1 MAARS
6 ESPYAF
12 LMVDETRRLR
22 AALAPQ
28 YTLEYEL
35 GRGGMATVW
44 LAQDRKLKRAVAIKV
59 LRADLVSGLAER
71 FLREVAI
78 VAKLSHPHILPL
90 FASGKA
96 AGFLY
101 FVMPYVAGETLRA
114 RIDREKQLSLDE
126 VVSITREV
134 ADALEYAHRHD
145 IVHRDVKPEN
155 ILFDEGHAVVAD
167 FGVAR
172 AIAAAAPG
180 GTLTEAG
187 VAVGTLH
194 YMSPEQASG
203 DRHLDGRVDVYAL
216 GCVVYEMVAG
226 VPPFQGATAES
237 VLRQHQMET
246 PCPIATHRAGL
257 PAALDAA
264 LQRALAKAPAD
275 RWQHP
280 SDFVAALTA
289 AVSGPRPSRRYAINR
304 PATIALGVAAAVLGI
319 AAVGLMRSRA
329 RASNSVAVLCF
340 HNLSRDTADAYLADG
355 LTEEITAR
363 LGHLARL
370 DVKSRIAA
378 SRYCEK
384 AGYEPAAIGRALGV
398 ANLVNGSVRRDG
410 RRLRVTVELVGSRNG
425 DRLWGGEF
433 DRADAD
439 LLDIEQDIATAVG
452 SEVAGHLDPTEQ
464 ASLTARATRQ
474 PLAYDHFLR
483 GNRYLA
489 QRTERSVGRA
499 ITEYD
504 AAVRLDPRFVEALA
518 RLAYGYALIVYY
530 GWSFRALPPDSVLV
544 LGFAS
549 ADSALHVDSNA
560 AEAWL
565 ARGRF
570 LEIRH
575 PRTYDGV
582 IAAYQRASELDPR
595 NAEVVNMIGTA
606 LRELGDDSGA
616 MRAFHQA
623 LALEPDR
630 ATTLT
635 LLSVQTG
642 LHRRYGEARM
652 WGDSALAV
660 DPGFYDAWVSRGF
673 YRLFMGDTAGARA
686 DAIVATRLPSGSH
699 VPEQALLVVVDAR
712 TGQVAAARQ
721 RLAHMTRGLD
731 LSRPG
736 PFQASLVAW
745 AFLAVGEQ
753 EQALALLER
762 VQPRGASLRFWLQTP
777 GFDSVRSQPRFQRIV
792 EESQR

>member
-1 MAARS
+1 MRWDALCTRWWRVCHRS
-6 ESPYAF
+6 RGRPRRACCASIRWKRRAPSPHTEPASP
-12 LMVDETRRLR
+12 RRL
-22 AALAPQ
+22 
-28 YTLEYEL
+28 
-35 GRGGMATVW
+35 
-44 LAQDRKLKRAVAIKV
+44 
-59 LRADLVSGLAER
+59 
-71 FLREVAI
+71 
-78 VAKLSHPHILPL
+78 
-90 FASGKA
+90 
-96 AGFLY
+96 
-101 FVMPYVAGETLRA
+101 
-114 RIDREKQLSLDE
+114 
-126 VVSITREV
+126 TR
-134 ADALEYAHRHD
+134 L
-145 IVHRDVKPEN
+145 
-155 ILFDEGHAVVAD
+155 
-167 FGVAR
+167 
-172 AIAAAAPG
+172 
-180 GTLTEAG
+180 
-187 VAVGTLH
+187 
-194 YMSPEQASG
+194 
-203 DRHLDGRVDVYAL
+203 
-216 GCVVYEMVAG
+216 C
-226 VPPFQGATAES
+226 
-237 VLRQHQMET
+237 
-246 PCPIATHRAGL
+246 
-257 PAALDAA
+257 
-264 LQRALAKAPAD
+264 
-275 RWQHP
+275 
-280 SDFVAALTA
+280 
-289 AVSGPRPSRRYAINR
+289 SGPSPKRP
-304 PATIALGVAAAVLGI
+304 P
-319 AAVGLMRSRA
+319 
-329 RASNSVAVLCF
+329 
-340 HNLSRDTADAYLADG
+340 
-355 LTEEITAR
+355 
-363 LGHLARL
+363 
-370 DVKSRIAA
+370 
-378 SRYCEK
+378 
-384 AGYEPAAIGRALGV
+384 IGRALGV

-410 RRLRVTVELVGSRNG
+410 RRLRVTVELVRSRNG

-452 SEVAGHLDPTEQ
+452 SEIAGHLDPTEQ

-499 ITEYD
+499 ITEYE

-530 GWSFRALPPDSVLV
+530 GWSFRALSPDSMLG

-673 YRLFMGDTAGARA
+673 YRLFLGDTAGARA
-686 DAIVATRLPSGSH
+686 DAIVAARLPSW
-699 VPEQALLVVVDAR
+699 
-712 TGQVAAARQ
+712 
-721 RLAHMTRGLD
+721 
-731 LSRPG
+731 SR
-736 PFQASLVAW
+736 
-745 AFLAVGEQ
+745 
-753 EQALALLER
+753 
-762 VQPRGASLRFWLQTP
+762 
-777 GFDSVRSQPRFQRIV
+777 
-792 EESQR
+792 